1 LNRALLAPH
10 PFSDLESKLYLL
22 AESSGIAL
30 SSGGVDASRK
40 WKASSELMK
49 FFRDHA
55 ETVLHAL
62 AASSSL
68 VGRPTGHAKKD
79 MVNALSKL
87 RSEWV

>member
-1 LNRALLAPH
+1 MLTPH

-30 SSGGVDASRK
+30 SSGGVDASKK

-55 ETVLHAL
+55 ETVLLAL
-62 AASSSL
+62 AAASSL
-68 VGRPTGHAKKD
+68 AGRPTGHAKKD
-79 MVNALSKL
+79 MVESLSRL